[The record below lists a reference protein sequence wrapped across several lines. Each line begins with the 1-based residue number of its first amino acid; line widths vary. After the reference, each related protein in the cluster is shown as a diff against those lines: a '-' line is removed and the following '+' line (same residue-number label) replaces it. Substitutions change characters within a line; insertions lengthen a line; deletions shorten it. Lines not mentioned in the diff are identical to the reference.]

1 MVVSV
6 FSGALLISPWS
17 QADLPP
23 PPGRR
28 QQAVVLRP
36 GELPALLPE
45 HPPLDFQEFYPALI
59 PAQEPEQAVQGGQ
72 GGVHRHRGV
81 PLGGQVLPPG
91 GGVYNAGTFEMQDG
105 AMIHGNGAKNA
116 AADFYNE
123 AGGTFTLVE
132 AEGYTW
138 YQDGPNQEQRYPKET
153 KVYPIPEPGSEATK
167 AATYLAAEV
176 PLERED
182 NSDEESPYLIDDAVE
197 LAAFRDIV
205 NGSNGGADYLY
216 ACSKLTDNIDL
227 STVCGTEIGS
237 WTPIGLG
244 QAKAYTGTFDG
255 NGKTISGLYC
265 DIFSDDEGGSTLYVG
280 LFGAIGDGNS
290 GEVRNLNVAGD
301 LSASSTKV
309 SVYAGGICGYNL
321 GTITGCTFRGTVN
334 DSVSGSSG
342 SGSAGESRSS
352 VTVGGVCGINNGTI
366 ENCWNDGD
374 VDAKNG
380 TSLRAGGVCGQNTGK
395 VTNCL
400 NTGAVTATGTSG
412 DIGGVCGDNSS
423 GLADTGTVTNCYW
436 LNTSCKDGI
445 GSSDQ
450 TGATSTTRTELESGE
465 VAYRLNN
472 STSGGNP

>member
-45 HPPLDFQEFYPALI
+45 HPPLDFQEFYPALL
-59 PAQEPEQAVQGGQ
+59 PAQKPEQAVQGGQ

-216 ACSKLTDNIDL
+216 ACAKLTDNIDL

-309 SVYAGGICGYNL
+309 SVYAGG
-321 GTITGCTFRGTVN
+321 
-334 DSVSGSSG
+334 
-342 SGSAGESRSS
+342 
-352 VTVGGVCGINNGTI
+352 
-366 ENCWNDGD
+366 
-374 VDAKNG
+374 
-380 TSLRAGGVCGQNTGK
+380 VCGQNTGK

-450 TGATSTTRTELESGE
+450 TGATSTTTTELESGE

>member
-1 MVVSV
+1 MQWVQLFFQTGLPSRI
-6 FSGALLISPWS
+6 SILPRGQTEAHLPQETHALVTRNFLAWT
-17 QADLPP
+17 
-23 PPGRR
+23 
-28 QQAVVLRP
+28 
-36 GELPALLPE
+36 
-45 HPPLDFQEFYPALI
+45 
-59 PAQEPEQAVQGGQ
+59 
-72 GGVHRHRGV
+72 
-81 PLGGQVLPPG
+81 
-91 GGVYNAGTFEMQDG
+91 NTGTFEMQDG

-197 LAAFRDIV
+197 LAVFRDIV

-216 ACSKLTDNIDL
+216 ACAKLTDNIDL

-290 GEVRNLNVAGD
+290 GEVRNLKFVRQQHQGQ
-301 LSASSTKV
+301 
-309 SVYAGGICGYNL
+309 
-321 GTITGCTFRGTVN
+321 R
-334 DSVSGSSG
+334 
-342 SGSAGESRSS
+342 
-352 VTVGGVCGINNGTI
+352 
-366 ENCWNDGD
+366 
-374 VDAKNG
+374 
-380 TSLRAGGVCGQNTGK
+380 LRRRHLRIQPRHHH
-395 VTNCL
+395 
-400 NTGAVTATGTSG
+400 
-412 DIGGVCGDNSS
+412 
-423 GLADTGTVTNCYW
+423 GLHLPRHRQRQRQRQQRQRQRRREPQQRHCRRRVRD
-436 LNTSCKDGI
+436 
-445 GSSDQ
+445 
-450 TGATSTTRTELESGE
+450 
-465 VAYRLNN
+465 
-472 STSGGNP
+472 